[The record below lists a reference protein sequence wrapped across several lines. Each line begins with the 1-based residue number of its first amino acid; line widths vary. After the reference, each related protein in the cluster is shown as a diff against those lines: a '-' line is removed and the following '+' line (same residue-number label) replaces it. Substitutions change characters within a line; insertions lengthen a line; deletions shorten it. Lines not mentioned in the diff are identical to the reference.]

1 MNKDSLNRI
10 YNIEQ
15 EIKHIDSFLSSY
27 DKKPRKINLELF
39 RKKFRFS
46 LRLWGYGFLSEA
58 TFVMSEE
65 LNGQILKVVKDYRE
79 KLIAEQNELWGS
91 E

>member
-1 MNKDSLNRI
+1 MNKDNLNRI
-10 YNIEQ
+10 YKIEQ
-15 EIKHIDSFLSSY
+15 EIKEIDSFLSSY

-39 RKKFRFS
+39 KKQSKFS
-46 LRLWGYGFLSEA
+46 LRLWGYGLLSEA
-58 TFVMSEE
+58 TLIMSEE

-79 KLIAEQNELWGS
+79 KLIAEQNELWGT